1 MFIEHSQN
9 KQFVAAMPTPSLASP
24 SLNRLRSRIAALEGT
39 GREVVASVV
48 PLGTWEVD
56 AALPWGGLPLG
67 CLHEVAPL
75 ASPDGIEDGAA
86 LGFAALLLGRLAATR
101 GRPVLWMAARDDL
114 YPPGLAGLGLA
125 PERLLMVRPGPAAQG
140 LWALEE
146 AVRCT
151 GLSGVLGEVR
161 GIDFTA
167 ARRLQLAAR
176 ASGVAALLLN
186 RGQPCGPAVTR
197 WRVGPAPG
205 EGPPAEGVWPWRWR
219 LELTH
224 CRGRGTGEEG
234 VVSAWTVEW
243 CDETRG
249 FRVAAPADDRS
260 ADEGPARRT
269 G

>member
-1 MFIEHSQN
+1 MF
-9 KQFVAAMPTPSLASP
+9 PPSLAP
-24 SLNRLRSRIAALEGT
+24 SSLDRLRSRIATLEGT
-39 GREVVASVV
+39 GRESVAGVIS
-48 PLGTWEVD
+48 LGEAQVD

-67 CLHEVAPL
+67 CLHEVAPIL
-75 ASPDGIEDGAA
+75 SPEGIEDGAA
-86 LGFAALLLGRLAATR
+86 LGFAALLLGRLAAAR
-101 GRPVLWMAARDDL
+101 GRPVLWVAARNDL

-146 AVRCT
+146 AVRCA

-176 ASGVAALLLN
+176 GSGVAALLLN

-205 EGPPAEGVWPWRWR
+205 EGLSAEGGRSWRWR

-224 CRGRGTGEEG
+224 CRGRGAGEEG

-243 CDETRG
+243 CDEARG
-249 FRVAAPADDRS
+249 FRVATPASDRS
-260 ADEGPARRT
+260 AGERAARRA